1 MSASETSYARSEVKR
16 RRWACSR
23 AGARDPSG
31 LSSLVDLITAVIA
44 ASGVGNC
51 SQELDKKDAAED
63 ALLMHHH
70 GLVWDVHAA
79 QSDAK

>member
-1 MSASETSYARSEVKR
+1 
-16 RRWACSR
+16 
-23 AGARDPSG
+23 
-31 LSSLVDLITAVIA
+31 VDLITAVIA